1 MLFKS
6 NSNIYIEANNKF
18 YKVEVVNGNLV
29 PTKDVKY
36 KLDKK
41 TEISAKDAKE
51 LLEKE
56 NKKTKFNLD

>member
-6 NSNIYIEANNKF
+6 NSNVYIEANNKF